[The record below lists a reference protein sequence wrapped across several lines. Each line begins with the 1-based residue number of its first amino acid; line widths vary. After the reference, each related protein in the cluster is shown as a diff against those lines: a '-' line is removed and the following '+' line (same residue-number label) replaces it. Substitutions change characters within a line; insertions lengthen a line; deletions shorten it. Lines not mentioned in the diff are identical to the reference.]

1 MARVVANARKSK
13 SAFVS
18 AVVKD
23 NTIISISQSN
33 GDKNPLEHAE
43 ILAIKKVLKRMNP
56 ESMKKCILYSTCEP
70 CLMCMGAIHWA
81 GIKEV
86 AYGARLED
94 SKRFG
99 FNEILVPQLE
109 KVLKASGIKFNK
121 DIMRKE
127 CLELFNQI

>member
-1 MARVVANARKSK
+1 MVQVIANARKSK

-18 AVVKD
+18 ALAKG
-23 NTIISISQSN
+23 NTIISMSKSN

-43 ILAIKKVLKRMNP
+43 ILAIKKVLKKMNP
-56 ESMKKCILYSTCEP
+56 NSMKKCTLYSTCEP

-86 AYGARLED
+86 VYGATLED
-94 SKRFG
+94 SKKFG
-99 FNEILVPQLE
+99 FNEILVPQL
-109 KVLKASGIKFNK
+109 KKTLKASGIKFNK

-127 CLELFNQI
+127 CLELLNRL